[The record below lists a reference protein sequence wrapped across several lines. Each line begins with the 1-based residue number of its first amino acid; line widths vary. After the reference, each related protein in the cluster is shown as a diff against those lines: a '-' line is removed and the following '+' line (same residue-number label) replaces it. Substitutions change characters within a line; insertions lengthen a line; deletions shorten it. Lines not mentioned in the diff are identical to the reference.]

1 MDRRLQTEFQGPDF
15 DALLE
20 ESLPEQPPEE
30 VVWEVTPWRRAMRR
44 ILIGTALQTITFQL
58 WGLSYLLPVLGQILL
73 LLGYRALRR
82 ENGWF
87 RFSWAAVLL
96 RSVVLASVW
105 CVHAT
110 IYSNCITAAPAF
122 SLWLGLGRLLQL
134 SLFFAL
140 WGGLRAVGRKAGVQ
154 VRARSALALVALFAL
169 LGLLA
174 RLGCSGWKL
183 ALILLA
189 VYGAILW
196 NLRKIAGVLDEAGY
210 CVTPC
215 PVLLSDRALAG
226 LLAGAMAL
234 LLAGGYLFAAQYPM
248 DWSARP
254 SEASATQEAL
264 RSRLLDLGFPAD
276 VLSDLSKEDLLACDE
291 AVRVVTSSES
301 CRVENAVDA
310 PPVVQFTCVAVEL
323 AGEATRWR
331 IIHHFRWL
339 VEPGCHG
346 TEALRLLNPEQADA
360 GWDCG
365 ANVSGQLLCERDGVT
380 YLAPYWSLEW
390 DDYQIQ
396 SFLHGTVT
404 IRPVLAAFS
413 LPDWGEHPRGYLAYT
428 AAEQWED
435 MVLRS
440 QFNYMHQASW
450 LQYPVKTALEQLRSE
465 ESVLHT
471 PFQKFQHVFRFD
483 PYKADKTAP

>member
-1 MDRRLQTEFQGPDF
+1 MDRRLQTKFQGPDF

-30 VVWEVTPWRRAMRR
+30 VIWEVTPWRRAMRR

-58 WGLSYLLPVLGQILL
+58 WGLSYLLPALGQILL

-87 RFSWAAVLL
+87 RLSWAVVLL
-96 RSVVLASVW
+96 RSVVLVTVW
-105 CVHAT
+105 GIQAT
-110 IYSNCITAAPAF
+110 IYSGRIAAAPAF

-154 VRARSALALVALFAL
+154 VRARSALGLVALFAL

-174 RLGCSGWKL
+174 RLGYSGWQL

-215 PVLLSDRALAG
+215 PVLLSDKALAG
-226 LLAGAMAL
+226 LLAGVMAL

-248 DWSARP
+248 DWSVRP
-254 SEASATQEAL
+254 SEASASQEAL
-264 RSRLLDLGFPAD
+264 QSRLLDLGFPAD
-276 VLSDLSKEDLLACDE
+276 VLSDLSEEDLLACDE
-291 AVRVVTSSES
+291 AVRVVTSSER

-323 AGEATRWR
+323 AGEPTRWR

-339 VEPGCHG
+339 VEPGCRG
-346 TEALRLLNPEQADA
+346 TEALQLLNPEQA
-360 GWDCG
+360 
-365 ANVSGQLLCERDGVT
+365 GVT

-404 IRPVLAAFS
+404 IHPVLAAFS

-440 QFNYMHQASW
+440 QFNYVHQAYW